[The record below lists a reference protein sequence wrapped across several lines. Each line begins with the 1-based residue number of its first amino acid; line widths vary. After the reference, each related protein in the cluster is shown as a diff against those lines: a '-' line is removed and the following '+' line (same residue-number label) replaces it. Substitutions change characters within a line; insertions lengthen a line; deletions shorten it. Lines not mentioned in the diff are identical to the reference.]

1 MRRKK
6 TIRLGLAA
14 AGLLIAGAGVAQ
26 DRGEAPEQDES
37 RARATSANP
46 VAAERPVARPGSSQP
61 SGAAPGTS
69 PGAAGAA
76 AERAEAPP
84 AGALK
89 RIDTKPLSANANI
102 ALPQDI

>member
-1 MRRKK
+1 M
-6 TIRLGLAA
+6 RLGLAA

-26 DRGEAPEQDES
+26 DGGKAPEQDES
-37 RARATSANP
+37 QARATTANP
-46 VAAERPVARPGSSQP
+46 VAAERPAARPGSSQP

-69 PGAAGAA
+69 PGASGAVPG
-76 AERAEAPP
+76 RAETPP

>member
-1 MRRKK
+1 MRRK
-6 TIRLGLAA
+6 TIIRLGLAA

-46 VAAERPVARPGSSQP
+46 VAAERRVARPGSSQP
-61 SGAAPGTS
+61 S
-69 PGAAGAA
+69 GAA